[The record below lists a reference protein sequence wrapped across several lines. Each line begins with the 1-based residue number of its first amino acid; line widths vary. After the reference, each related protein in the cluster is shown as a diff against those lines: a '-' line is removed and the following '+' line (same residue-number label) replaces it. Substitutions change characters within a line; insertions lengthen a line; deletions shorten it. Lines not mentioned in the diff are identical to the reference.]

1 MRSCE
6 THFVDG
12 TDFYT
17 TKMPILKVDLLCNM
31 SVIRTYLVKDLAS
44 VTEELMNTL
53 YKSDWE
59 SETNVENEDFLFRQI
74 ETMHLKIMQDSEIT
88 QYNKGSS
95 TIISIA
101 NRLFA
106 IQNSLI
112 GSAQPVSDTV
122 TVRSCI
128 LRTQTLIGDLRNV
141 DSSTCIVC

>member
-1 MRSCE
+1 
-6 THFVDG
+6 
-12 TDFYT
+12 
-17 TKMPILKVDLLCNM
+17 M
-31 SVIRTYLVKDLAS
+31 SVIRTYFVKDLAL
-44 VTEELMNTL
+44 VTKELMDTL

-59 SETNVENEDFLFRQI
+59 GEINVSDEDFLFRQI
-74 ETMHLKIMQDSEIT
+74 ETMHLKIMQDSEIK

-95 TIISIA
+95 KLISIA

-112 GSAQPVSDTV
+112 GSASPVSDTV

-141 DSSTCIVC
+141 DTRTCVVC